1 MNDDRLNALLRKNLS
16 AAHPSPQLNQT
27 IKSRLETAPV
37 SGKEG
42 SPMKRRHP
50 KKALILAAALCA
62 AFAVAAAAY
71 TTIVASMTSSSTN
84 GEYTR
89 FDQLS
94 KAEKKADLDINAVES
109 FDNGYSFKE
118 MSISHNKDE
127 DENGNTIRQ
136 YKGIDIWYT
145 KGSSPDIFLS
155 ALPQR
160 AGAAE
165 ADRAAD
171 DIADIDGI
179 TVSYYSD
186 TYKFVPPDYELTAE
200 DRVNEQKDNYFIS
213 YGSSKVEIQ
222 QIATAIWVQDGVVYT
237 LSANDNCPSDQLF
250 SLAEQII
257 TAP

>member
-42 SPMKRRHP
+42 SLMKRMHP

-62 AFAVAAAAY
+62 AFAVAATAY
-71 TTIVASMTSSSTN
+71 TTVVTSMTSSSAN

-94 KAEKKADLDINAVES
+94 KAEKKSGLEIRAVES
-109 FDNGYSFKE
+109 FDSGYSFKE
-118 MSISHNKDE
+118 MSISHNTDE
-127 DENGNTIRQ
+127 DENGKPVRQ
-136 YKGIDIWYT
+136 YKGIDIWYA
-145 KGSSPDIFLS
+145 KPGSPDLFLS
-155 ALPQR
+155 ALPQN
-160 AGAAE
+160 AGGAA

-171 DIADIDGI
+171 DTADIDGI
-179 TVSYYSD
+179 SVSYYSD

-200 DRVNEQKDNYFIS
+200 DRANEQKDNYFIS
-213 YGSSKVEIQ
+213 YGSSEVEIE
-222 QIATAIWVQDGVVYT
+222 QITTAIWVQDGILYT
-237 LSANDNCPSDQLF
+237 LTSTDSLPAAQLF
-250 SLAEQII
+250 AMAEQVI